1 MSQIDT
7 AKRQV
12 AKYGFKGAAIL
23 TPVSVVEDAANLS
36 VVETEGTPINLLSF
50 VGSFPSSMINGK
62 TIFSTDRRT
71 LAVPD
76 EDWDGVIPVNS
87 KITIDSL
94 KYSIVSI
101 NTKRVNQDIA
111 YVEIQCRG

>member
-1 MSQIDT
+1 MSQIET
-7 AKRQV
+7 AKRQISR
-12 AKYGFKGAAIL
+12 YGFKGAAIL
-23 TPVSVVEDAANLS
+23 TTVSTVEDAANLS
-36 VVETEGTPINLLSF
+36 VVETDDAPINLLSY
-50 VGSFPSSMINGK
+50 VGRFPTSRIDGK

-76 EDWDGVIPVNS
+76 DDWDGIIPVNS

-94 KYSIVSI
+94 LYSIVSI
-101 NTKRVNQDIA
+101 NTMRVKQVIA